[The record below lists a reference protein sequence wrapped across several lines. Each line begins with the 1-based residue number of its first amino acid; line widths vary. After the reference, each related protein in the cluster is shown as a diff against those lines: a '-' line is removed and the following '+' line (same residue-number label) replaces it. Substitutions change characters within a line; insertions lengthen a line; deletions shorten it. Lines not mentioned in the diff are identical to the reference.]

1 MVDFLFNHHAAG
13 ADDVYIVAVQNGHC
27 AGCAAHWFKR
37 VIDYDYVWK
46 GFTDFVRRL

>member
-1 MVDFLFNHHAAG
+1 MVDFLFNHHRAI

-27 AGCAAHWFKR
+27 AGRATHWFKC

-46 GFTDFVRRL
+46 SFSDFFG